1 MTHALTLLMMHPSRV
16 LGVFVFAS
24 AVRVRRKLFGG
35 GGALLLELLLLARCQ
50 LIWRKVNCRFLL
62 LLLLA
67 GAARRGGH

>member
-35 GGALLLELLLLARCQ
+35 GGALLLELARCQ

-62 LLLLA
+62 LLA
-67 GAARRGGH
+67 GAARRNGR